1 MADERQTSAGADR
14 LVDFRPGHG
23 GSHEPAGTGAGDGI
37 RPVGAPS
44 GGARPKPD
52 KDASSGNDQPRPAG
66 ARPKADKGA
75 PSGSAQPRTGGA
87 RPKADKGA
95 PSGSAQPRTGG
106 ARPKPGP
113 KVGVAPAP
121 SPSEG
126 MGSVKK
132 SVFFLVLVAL
142 AYFLYLVFSG
152 ELGTFVASLAGANY
166 GWIAVAALCYVVYYL
181 LGVTA
186 YAIAVAGD
194 AKSPLGILD
203 LMSVEAT
210 GIFFSNLTPNG
221 TGGAPAQILRLMRS
235 GLSVGAAG
243 ALQYTR
249 FIIYEAAEGIFAAL
263 MLIPRLG
270 YFLDAYGNVF
280 LVGALLFGAKVAEV
294 TGLLL
299 VCLLPRQVSAVG
311 NWVLRLIHRWGWIKD
326 ERFKSWSHTVNVQV
340 YEFSNGFK
348 AGARNV
354 RLMALT
360 MVVSLVQLGF
370 QYALPWVVLQA
381 FGKQGD
387 FLTCLACG
395 SMLELLTS
403 AIPLPGGTLGAEGG
417 FAFLF
422 GSMYGET
429 LSAGY
434 VVWRMVEYVLPVLVS
449 VPLMGLRT
457 RNGLSLNARLRRWRA
472 RR

>member
-1 MADERQTSAGADR
+1 MS
-14 LVDFRPGHG
+14 
-23 GSHEPAGTGAGDGI
+23 
-37 RPVGAPS
+37 
-44 GGARPKPD
+44 
-52 KDASSGNDQPRPAG
+52 
-66 ARPKADKGA
+66 
-75 PSGSAQPRTGGA
+75 
-87 RPKADKGA
+87 
-95 PSGSAQPRTGG
+95 
-106 ARPKPGP
+106 
-113 KVGVAPAP
+113 
-121 SPSEG
+121 
-126 MGSVKK
+126 SVKK
-132 SVFFLVLVAL
+132 SVLFLVLVAL

-270 YFLDAYGNVF
+270 YFLNAYGNVF

-294 TGLLL
+294 AGLLL

-326 ERFKSWSHTVNVQV
+326 ERFKNWSHTVNVQV

-434 VVWRMVEYVLPVLVS
+434 VVWRMVEYVLPVLAS

>member
-1 MADERQTSAGADR
+1 MQAN
-14 LVDFRPGHG
+14 G
-23 GSHEPAGTGAGDGI
+23 GESN
-37 RPVGAPS
+37 V
-44 GGARPKPD
+44 
-52 KDASSGNDQPRPAG
+52 
-66 ARPKADKGA
+66 
-75 PSGSAQPRTGGA
+75 
-87 RPKADKGA
+87 
-95 PSGSAQPRTGG
+95 
-106 ARPKPGP
+106 
-113 KVGVAPAP
+113 
-121 SPSEG
+121 
-126 MGSVKK
+126 K
-132 SVFFLVLVAL
+132 SVRKSVLFLACVAV
-142 AYFLYLVFSG
+142 AYVLYLVISG
-152 ELGTFVASLAGANY
+152 QLGSFFEALANVSLGWVA
-166 GWIAVAALCYVVYYL
+166 IAILCYVVYYV
-181 LGVTA
+181 LGVAA
-186 YAIAVAGD
+186 YAIAVVGD
-194 AKSPLGILD
+194 PKSPLGICD

-221 TGGAPAQILRLMRS
+221 TGGAPAQILRLTRS
-235 GLSVGAAG
+235 GLSVGSAG

-249 FIIYEAAEGIFAAL
+249 FIIYEAGEGVFAAL
-263 MLIPRLG
+263 MLIPRMG
-270 YFLDAYGNVF
+270 YFLDTYGNVF
-280 LVGALLFGAKVAEV
+280 LVGALLFGAKVVEV
-294 TGLLL
+294 VSLLL
-299 VCLLPRQVSAVG
+299 VCLLPRQVNAVG
-311 NWVLRLIHRWGWIKD
+311 SWALRLIHRLRWIGD
-326 ERFKSWSHTVNVQV
+326 ERYERWSTVVNEQI
-340 YEFSNGFK
+340 YEFSSGFK

-434 VVWRMVEYVLPVLVS
+434 VVWRMVEYVLPVLAS